1 MAPDL
6 RFVYASRLFR
16 VDHTRIMKPCDI
28 GDWGA
33 VIRAD
38 NTQVGMLSR
47 RALLVGGTAFLG
59 TLSLVGCKK
68 REVDMDTTQGDS
80 QSVSEPVEVSND
92 ATVVGFRYTH
102 MGMYRGPFYSIRQ
115 VGDGHVCAETSSPI
129 FWPAMDGL
137 EGYTLS
143 DDGTYGYD
151 SFSTDPMGKDAY
163 YSAVSLTDEDLV
175 EFTNLLADDG
185 VFEWDGFDETW
196 TPPEGLEVT
205 DTGETFD
212 LQVLLSDGTHISAH
226 GVDTAP
232 EGSNRAIADI
242 MDWFEDHADYSRY
255 YPTELPDS
263 QAQRL
268 MIEFLPVFYRPGTSD
283 FKIELTRG
291 TSRWAVLLRDGKGAF
306 LDKGTDIGD
315 YGTVDDPDTL
325 PFDRFLDILRSYDVL
340 SWNHIE
346 HEDSDNDE
354 RWIVT
359 AYFENGQ
366 MIQINTND
374 HPDWYDGF
382 RTTVVNEII
391 AYYNEVKS

>member
-28 GDWGA
+28 GDWGT

-59 TLSLVGCKK
+59 TLSLIGCKT
-68 REVDMDTTQGDS
+68 REVDMDTS
-80 QSVSEPVEVSND
+80 QNDGPSVSESVEAPNG

-115 VGDGHVCAETSSPI
+115 VDGGYVCAETSSPI
-129 FWPAMDGL
+129 FWPAMDGS

-196 TPPEGLEVT
+196 APPEGFEVT
-205 DTGETFD
+205 DTGDTFD